1 MISGL
6 GSPMRNELSPFD
18 SDAAGRFRRA
28 GDWFIT
34 SSADGVYTACIGAT
48 AERAVDLLHALA
60 IHLDPAVDLYVA
72 DVRTRTE
79 WVGRDLA
86 LPDVRDALG
95 RLRFPLATYGGV
107 ELTVHTPDDQLSLTP
122 ELLLVIYAR
131 TDRWFFL
138 LDGMG
143 LEERAA
149 PPQSVW
155 SPHRTT
161 LAPSPELAGA
171 LAAAASRLGLVGV
184 SVPHSGTG
192 T

>member
-6 GSPMRNELSPFD
+6 GSPMRNALSPFD

-28 GDWFIT
+28 GDWFVT
-34 SSADGVYTACIGAT
+34 STNDGVYTACIGAT

-60 IHLDPAVDLYVA
+60 MHLDPAVDLYVS

-107 ELTVHTPDDQLSLTP
+107 ELTVFTPDDQLSLTP
-122 ELLLVIYAR
+122 ELLLVIYSR
-131 TDRWFFL
+131 TDRWYFL

-143 LEERAA
+143 LEERAS
-149 PPQSVW
+149 PPRAVW
-155 SPHRTT
+155 SPHRTE
-161 LAPSPELAGA
+161 LSASPELASS

-184 SVPHSGTG
+184 SIPRAVPDE
-192 T
+192 